1 MSVWV
6 VFVGVGV
13 CYLSIYL
20 SISVMLYTHCTH
32 SIPPLQVQLYQAKD
46 QADMFQG
53 SYQSLVAGLG
63 GVQEAQEKQEPI
75 HSEVE
80 VVKQQ
85 LEAHKV
91 GYIANCHSIPLSQFH
106 VTLVSIPCHFLSQFC
121 TSSIQCTAFVQY
133 KNQSKHQ
140 GRSMSNQRKKN
151 PYPHRFERKLVLTQC
166 QLRH

>member
-1 MSVWV
+1 MWVWV
-6 VFVGVGV
+6 
-13 CYLSIYL
+13 CAIYLSTFL

-32 SIPPLQVQLYQAKD
+32 SIPPQQVQLYQAKD
-46 QADMFQG
+46 QADKFEG
-53 SYQSLVAGLG
+53 SYQTLVAGLG

-80 VVKQQ
+80 AVKQQ

-121 TSSIQCTAFVQY
+121 TSSIQCTAFVQH
-133 KNQSKHQ
+133 KNQSKH
-140 GRSMSNQRKKN
+140 
-151 PYPHRFERKLVLTQC
+151 
-166 QLRH
+166 

>member
-1 MSVWV
+1 M
-6 VFVGVGV
+6 GLGQARP
-13 CYLSIYL
+13 
-20 SISVMLYTHCTH
+20 SVMLYTHCAH
-32 SIPPLQVQLYQAKD
+32 SIPPLQVLLYEAKD
-46 QADMFQG
+46 QADKFEG

-91 GYIANCHSIPLSQFH
+91 GYIANCNSIPLSQFH
-106 VTLVSIPCHFLSQFC
+106 VTLVSIPCHFLSEFC

-140 GRSMSNQRKKN
+140 GHSTLNQREKSL
-151 PYPHRFERKLVLTQC
+151 PPPI
-166 QLRH
+166 